1 VTAALRQGGLHPDAK
16 APIVAFVATRRGL
29 GHGGGHCGI
38 EKSFWLD
45 WLLLWGNFHLSGHR

>member
-1 VTAALRQGGLHPDAK
+1 VKTHPIAGGFEVTAALRQGGLHPDAK

-38 EKSFWLD
+38 EKSF
-45 WLLLWGNFHLSGHR
+45 